1 MKEVITP
8 RIRLGKSVSNI
19 VEDAIN
25 YSVWTRVWDIMT
37 EDTTHYP
44 REIVYTSLEDVE
56 MIYDLI
62 ILTIDNTITND

>member
-1 MKEVITP
+1 MKEVISP

-25 YSVWTRVWDIMT
+25 YSVWTHVWDIMT

-44 REIVYTSLEDVE
+44 REIVYISLEDVE
-56 MIYDLI
+56 IIYDLI